1 MGLDAVAHRCL
12 TNAQL
17 LFAYSHLVMDVGAR
31 NVLGDSG
38 AVGLGWKCPERL
50 GLEGMD
56 VLMRRLEHYLTYVLD
71 ERGTAPALA
80 CLQEIVHRGTVQSD
94 GHDEFAVQA
103 LRTAGRSSGKED
115 GEGMRSVS
123 AVSAVS
129 AVAHGEDIPARLLCQ
144 EMDGAA
150 VEHTR
155 DRRFELGFE
164 KVWPDVVVAA

>member
-12 TNAQL
+12 TMAPL
-17 LFAYSHLVMDVGAR
+17 LFACSHLVMDVAAR

-56 VLMRRLEHYLTYVLD
+56 ILMLRLEHYLTSVLD
-71 ERGTAPALA
+71 ERGTVPALA
-80 CLQEIVHRGTVQSD
+80 WLQEIVHRGTMQSD
-94 GHDEFAVQA
+94 GHDEFAVHA
-103 LRTAGRSSGKED
+103 LRTAGRGSGKED
-115 GEGMRSVS
+115 GEGMRS
-123 AVSAVS
+123 VS

-164 KVWPDVVVAA
+164 KVWPDAVVAA